1 MNLHRFSH
9 KSDQPPSESGPTE
22 ARGDRSATS
31 AKHAKTAVE
40 LDQAAVQL
48 GGRTIWRDVNASVG
62 RGEFVAVLGPN
73 GAGKTTLVQ
82 AILGLIPLASGSA
95 RVLGGSPGSANARIG
110 YLPQRR
116 SFDAASRIR
125 GSDLV
130 RLGLDGH
137 KWGMPLPLPRFAKAR
152 RSNERAQRVWEAI
165 SLVDAEGYAQRPLG
179 ELSGGEQ
186 QRLLIAQALVHRP
199 DLLILDEP
207 LDSLDLPNQ
216 STVAALVQRICKRF
230 GVSVLL
236 VAHDINP
243 ISAYLDRVIYFA
255 ANSAVEGTPQEVIT
269 TETLTSLYGAAVEVL
284 RTPEGRLVVVGTPE
298 APALHSDR
306 HD

>member
-1 MNLHRFSH
+1 MRLLPFGH
-9 KSDQPPSESGPTE
+9 KSDHYAQGEVGRTEPRSDLSAPSANRRQG
-22 ARGDRSATS
+22 
-31 AKHAKTAVE
+31 AVK
-40 LDQAAVQL
+40 LDQAAVRL
-48 GGRTIWRDVNASVG
+48 GGRTIWRDVSATVG
-62 RGEFVAVLGPN
+62 LGEFVAVLGPN
-73 GAGKTTLVQ
+73 GAGKTTLVE
-82 AILGLIPLASGSA
+82 AILGLIPLSSGSA
-95 RVLGGSPGSANARIG
+95 AVLGGCPGSANARIG

-116 SFDAASRIR
+116 SFDAASHIR

-137 KWGMPLPLPRFAKAR
+137 KWGMPLPPVAQAR
-152 RSNERAQRVWEAI
+152 KSSQRTQRVWEAI
-165 SLVDAEGYAQRPLG
+165 ALVDAESYARRPLG

-216 STVAALVQRICKRF
+216 SAVAALVQRICKRS

-243 ISAYLDRVIYFA
+243 ILAYLDRVIYFA

-269 TETLTSLYGAAVEVL
+269 TETLTRLYGAAVEVL